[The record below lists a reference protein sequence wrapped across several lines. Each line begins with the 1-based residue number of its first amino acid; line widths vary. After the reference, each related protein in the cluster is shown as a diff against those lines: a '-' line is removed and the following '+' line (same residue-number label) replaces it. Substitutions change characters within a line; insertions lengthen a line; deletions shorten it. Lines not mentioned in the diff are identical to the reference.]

1 METVRVEGFGSTL
14 RGHKIW
20 LVGDESLIT
29 NRLHVVEQELLGRGR
44 RVLILNDQRKHLPLW
59 AQKKDWDAFFHIR
72 DTTDYRLALTYLT
85 NTAKPVLVV
94 WLGEEPPAPVIARL
108 TKTDTTILGYGTQ
121 HPRGEW
127 DVLFF
132 SGYLD
137 AGRVEETLMTR
148 MGSARLAPLNLRSV
162 VQELQAVRAGLVWSL
177 LDEPD
182 KHGAVYWYDIAEG
195 EAPREPMST
204 AEMAMTLRDLADRI
218 CSAK

>member
-1 METVRVEGFGSTL
+1 METVRVEAVGNTL

-20 LVGDESLIT
+20 LVGDESLIS

-44 RVLILNDQRKHLPLW
+44 RVLIINDQRKHLPLW

-72 DTTDYRLALTYLT
+72 DTTDYRLALTYIT

-94 WLGEEPPAPVIARL
+94 WLGEEPPAPVLTRL
-108 TKTDTTILGYGTQ
+108 TKTDTTILGHGTQ

-132 SGYLD
+132 SGHMD

-148 MGSARLAPLNLRSV
+148 MGSGRLAPLNLRSV
-162 VQELQAVRAGLVWSL
+162 IQELQAVRAGLVWSL
-177 LDEPD
+177 IDEPD
-182 KHGAVYWYDIAEG
+182 KHGSVYWYDIAEG
-195 EAPREPMST
+195 EAPREPLNPVET
-204 AEMAMTLRDLADRI
+204 AHLLHDLADRI
-218 CSAK
+218 ASAK